1 MKTHRIA
8 GLYLAAG
15 LSTRMGT
22 SKFLLRVND
31 EPLGV
36 IALKKVL
43 KCSLDQIFV
52 VISEFQQKEEVE
64 LALTKRERDKISFV
78 FNKNPNLGQSQ
89 SLKCGLKRA
98 IEDDIDGVMIVLA
111 DQPML
116 TKQMID
122 LLINKY
128 TSVLQNGQSVDYII
142 SECQNI
148 IQPPILCLKSTF
160 EQLLL
165 LSGDQGAKKLIEQ
178 TDDHKVAKLKY
189 DQEELFF
196 DIDTKEQFEWFINR
210 SGKK

>member
-1 MKTHRIA
+1 MKTHRIV

-31 EPLGV
+31 EVLGV
-36 IALKKVL
+36 IALKKAL
-43 KCSLDQIFV
+43 QSSLEHIFV
-52 VISEFQQKEEVE
+52 VISKTEQKEEVE
-64 LALTKRERDKISFV
+64 SSLTKKERKKMSFV

-89 SLKCGLKRA
+89 SLKCGLKMA
-98 IEDDIDGVMIVLA
+98 IEDDVDGVMILLA
-111 DQPML
+111 DQPLM
-116 TKQMID
+116 TNQMID

-128 TSVLQNGQSVDYII
+128 ESVIQKGQSVDYIV

-148 IQPPILCLKSTF
+148 IQPPILCLRSTF
-160 EQLLL
+160 EQLFL
-165 LSGDQGAKKLIEQ
+165 LSGDQGAKKLIQQ
-178 TDDHKVAKLKY
+178 TNAHKVVKLKY
-189 DQEELFF
+189 DQKELFF